1 MNTKFLNPNV
11 SEMLGFTPICTVTDR
26 QIWNLLV
33 TPMTKALLGRI
44 VEGKIEVRE
53 TVEGAFSGD
62 EVTNLNDHKLY
73 GGQEGYVRTRYL
85 VSSYRTEY
93 GMFIVKRDGTKFKAL
108 GFFGDM
114 KKGQGELIFK
124 AALRDRQFDGTTR
137 ANDSAL
143 VDFVGYDDAK
153 FNSPLLIGGKKV
165 KSVEI
170 SIYGFMPGSR
180 TSDVCGDV
188 ELEKFFENPFR
199 FLEQPER
206 FRELFARAWRSKRG
220 PGMVSNPVPDV
231 SKLVVP
237 GFEKLARSK
246 GYDFI
251 ENAPSHFHVA
261 MWSKSVGYRFTDP
274 AAGCFDQ
281 GSQ

>member
-1 MNTKFLNPNV
+1 
-11 SEMLGFTPICTVTDR
+11 
-26 QIWNLLV
+26 
-33 TPMTKALLGRI
+33 
-44 VEGKIEVRE
+44 
-53 TVEGAFSGD
+53 
-62 EVTNLNDHKLY
+62 
-73 GGQEGYVRTRYL
+73 
-85 VSSYRTEY
+85 
-93 GMFIVKRDGTKFKAL
+93 MFIVKRDGTKFKAL

-220 PGMVSNPVPDV
+220 PGMVSNPVPDI

-274 AAGCFDQ
+274 AQDASIKALGEGIARLKAAGVKLTRAQESWVCVAQSLRSEFIPEGLDLKGPKWPQ
-281 GSQ
+281 DNIGAQNLWMYKPITAKGEKLVADAAKAAAVASAPTAAPKTDGQ